1 MFKNMLN
8 NLVIW
13 FASRFAKIAANNFDK
28 LAKLT
33 GGKTTEDMANQVKVI
48 VADLN
53 KQAEGL
59 MNEAETIVQKSDQEL
74 AEAIRLAE
82 LKANNERKLASAK
95 NAAASKLL
103 DQSAEALEA
112 VEFFSSK
119 SDQA

>member
-1 MFKNMLN
+1 MLN

-13 FASRFAKIAANNFDK
+13 FASRFAKIAATNFDM

-33 GGKTTEDMANQVKVI
+33 GGKTTEDMANQVKTI

-53 KQAEGL
+53 KKAEDL
-59 MNEAETIVQKSDQEL
+59 MNEATSIVEKSDQEL

-82 LKANNERKLASAK
+82 LKANSERKLANAK
-95 NAAASKLL
+95 TIAASELL
-103 DQSAEALEA
+103 DKSTEALKA

-119 SDQA
+119 NDQA